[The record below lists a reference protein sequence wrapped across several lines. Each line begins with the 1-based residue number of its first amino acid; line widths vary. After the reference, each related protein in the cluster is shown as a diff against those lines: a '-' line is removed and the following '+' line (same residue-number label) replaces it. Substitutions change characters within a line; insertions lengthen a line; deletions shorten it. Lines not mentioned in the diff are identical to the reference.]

1 MKLSLFFLLP
11 IASVAFAPASRF
23 ATRTNGITVTRNE
36 LDDACE
42 KIVSKTEECIE
53 KADNLVLSRVMRFV
67 DHAPI
72 LLSLKCLADKAGMA
86 CAKSGVITTSPT
98 SFTGLGT
105 ALAVPT
111 WCFNIWAV
119 IAVTQLASVAKSAL
133 AEGGNELSQKD
144 ITSTATANFLAV
156 RAVGSANPLRDTA
169 LTAIVSG
176 YALRKNS
183 GDGAVNVHKAAMQ
196 LMSSFTT
203 VLAVLGVVSTV
214 AGKLSFVNA
223 QVTSVLGIVAYYAM
237 ATRGGNGTVKKA
249 VNAGIIGGVVYA
261 RLAAGVSLSMD
272 VASIVTGAT
281 TVGVAYVAYEA
292 VNRLRTAV
300 MQEA

>member
-11 IASVAFAPASRF
+11 IASVAFTPASRF

-42 KIVSKTEECIE
+42 KVVSKTEEVIE
-53 KADNLVLSRVMRFV
+53 KADNLVLSRVMRVV

-72 LLSLKCLADKAGMA
+72 LFSLKCLADKAGMA
-86 CAKSGVITTSPT
+86 VAKSGIVASPS

-105 ALAVPT
+105 AIAVPT
-111 WCFNIWAV
+111 WCFNIWALV
-119 IAVTQLASVAKSAL
+119 AVTQLASVAKSAL
-133 AEGGNELSQKD
+133 AEGGNELTQKD
-144 ITSTATANFLAV
+144 ITSTTIANVLAS

-183 GDGAVNVHKAAMQ
+183 GDGAVNIHKAAMQ

-203 VLAVLGVVSTV
+203 VLAVLGAVSTV
-214 AGKLSFVNA
+214 AGKFSFVNA
-223 QVTSVLGIVAYYAM
+223 QVTSILGIASYYAM
-237 ATRGGNGTVKKA
+237 ATRDGNGTVKKA

-261 RLAAGVSLSMD
+261 RLAAGVALSMD

-281 TVGVAYVAYEA
+281 TVGMAYVAYGA

-300 MQEA
+300 MKEA

>member
-1 MKLSLFFLLP
+1 MKLSLLFLLP
-11 IASVAFAPASRF
+11 AASVAFAPARF
-23 ATRTNGITVTRNE
+23 ATRTNGVTVTRNE

-42 KIVSKTEECIE
+42 KVVSKTEEVVE
-53 KADNLVLSRVMRFV
+53 KADSLVLSRVMRFV

-72 LLSLKCLADKAGMA
+72 LLSLKCLTDKAGMA
-86 CAKSGVITTSPT
+86 CTKTGAITASPS

-111 WCFNIWAV
+111 WCFNIWAL

-133 AEGGNELSQKD
+133 ADGGNELTQKD
-144 ITSTATANFLAV
+144 ITSTAIANVLAS

-203 VLAVLGVVSTV
+203 VLAVLGTVSAV
-214 AGKLSFVNA
+214 AGKLSFVDA
-223 QVTSVLGIVAYYAM
+223 QVTSVLGIAAYYGM

-249 VNAGIIGGVVYA
+249 VNAGIIGGIAYA
-261 RLAAGVSLSMD
+261 RLAAGVALSMD
-272 VASIVTGAT
+272 VASVVTGAT

-300 MQEA
+300 FKEA